1 MPTTQRLFQFQIVT
15 DTPKEAEQFMKE
27 VEAFDTS
34 VEEWWYSFTDGRED
48 IEYCCGFGVT
58 HYKPKLIKRIA
69 DFMDFSFVYAEPYQY
84 PPDCHCDDYKE
95 SCCQMSSTELQIA
108 SPSLE

>member
-58 HYKPKLIKRIA
+58 HYKPKLIKRIV
-69 DFMDFSFVYAEPYQY
+69 DFLDFQFVYAEPYQCS
-84 PPDCHCDDYKE
+84 PDCNCDDCKGLSYP
-95 SCCQMSSTELQIA
+95 IA
-108 SPSLE
+108 STPNQKLCCH